1 VIQSV
6 APGLSGTG
14 GKVRCPT
21 SQEATMRKRAWLAAA
36 GVGLFLA
43 GARLPASERGR
54 FELSVIVDGSAA
66 AEYPFRDRT
75 YIEALRGKSFS
86 VRLCNPTGE
95 RVAVALSV
103 DGLNVIDARR
113 TTAGAATKWI
123 LGPGQTVDIP
133 GWQVSGQTSRRFFF
147 TETARSYAKWI
158 GDTRNVGVIEAV
170 FFREKARRVAP
181 LTLAPAAPSREAS
194 RDSAAGAAGETAQ
207 GGVEGGVPGG
217 VPQNKARTEA
227 RGSIS
232 PTRESESFAATG
244 IGERTEFPV
253 QWVRFEEDPVPAA
266 SILLRYEFRRELA
279 RLGVL
284 PGEDDLYARDRGRG
298 FDRSYAPDPDRS
310 RNRSQ

>member
-1 VIQSV
+1 
-6 APGLSGTG
+6 
-14 GKVRCPT
+14 
-21 SQEATMRKRAWLAAA
+21 MRKRGWLAAA
-36 GVGLFLA
+36 GLGIFLA

-75 YIEALRGKSFS
+75 YVEALRGKSFS
-86 VRLCNPTGE
+86 LRLHNPTGE

-113 TTAGAATKWI
+113 TTTGAATKWI

-170 FFREKARRVAP
+170 FFREKAPRVAP
-181 LTLAPAAPSREAS
+181 LWVAPSAQSPEAS
-194 RDSAAGAAGETAQ
+194 RDAAAGAAGETARR
-207 GGVEGGVPGG
+207 EA
-217 VPQNKARTEA
+217 PQNKARAEA
-227 RGSIS
+227 RGSVS
-232 PTRESESFAATG
+232 PTRESDSFAATG

-266 SILLRYEFRRELA
+266 SIALRYEFRRELA

-284 PGEDDLYARDRGRG
+284 PGEDELYARDRGRG
-298 FDRSYAPDPDRS
+298 FDRSYAPDPD
-310 RNRSQ
+310 

>member
-1 VIQSV
+1 
-6 APGLSGTG
+6 
-14 GKVRCPT
+14 
-21 SQEATMRKRAWLAAA
+21 MRKRGWLLAA
-36 GVGLFLA
+36 GLGLFLA

-86 VRLCNPTGE
+86 LRLHNPTGE

-113 TTAGAATKWI
+113 TTTGAATKWI
-123 LGPGQTVDIP
+123 LGPGQTVEIP
-133 GWQVSGQTSRRFFF
+133 GWQVSGQASRRFFF

-170 FFREKARRVAP
+170 FFREKAQRVAP
-181 LTLAPAAPSREAS
+181 LWVAPSAPQSEAS
-194 RDSAAGAAGETAQ
+194 RDSAAGDEGETAR
-207 GGVEGGVPGG
+207 GEA
-217 VPQNKARTEA
+217 PQKKARAEA
-227 RGSIS
+227 RGSVS
-232 PTRESESFAATG
+232 PTRESDSFAATG

-253 QWVRFEEDPVPAA
+253 QWMRFEEDPVPAA
-266 SILLRYEFRRELA
+266 SIALRYEFRRELA

-284 PGEDDLYARDRGRG
+284 PGENDLYARDRGRG
-298 FDRSYAPDPDRS
+298 FDRSYAPDPDR
-310 RNRSQ
+310 NRSHQ